1 MSDEHTAENGRARDS
16 RTLLPDRDSFYRDI
30 QPLLEDAGTQ
40 ALVLLVIDIDG
51 VDFILRTFGPRE
63 RDHLIAEVGQRIQQT
78 LARDTTPYH
87 ITQERFAVVL
97 PEGTYRHATRC
108 AQSLVDA
115 LRQPFDITGIAY
127 CLDAHVGISHYP
139 NHGETINELVRTGV
153 FACHQARE
161 SRTDYATFD
170 QSLDEQERHRFRLML
185 DLERALQNGREIRLA
200 YQPVVEL
207 NSGRC
212 VGVEGLCR
220 WHHPRLGNMSPAH
233 FLPFVEQTALMMPLT
248 EATLGLGLNDLAAWS
263 ARGFD
268 GDLTINLSPVL
279 FRRSDLLDRLLEHF
293 RFHNTAVERLGLEI
307 TETGIMEQPNRAIN
321 TLGEIRDRGCRIAVD
336 DFGTGH
342 SSLAYLAD
350 LPIDVIKIDMYF
362 VQNLERPWGEA
373 IVSAAATLG
382 HKLGLT
388 TVAEGIEQQA
398 QYHKCRELGVTLGQ
412 GYYIGHPMF
421 REELDQWLNM

>member
-1 MSDEHTAENGRARDS
+1 MSDEYTAGNGRARDS

-30 QPLLEDAGTQ
+30 QPLLGDAGTQ
-40 ALVLLVIDIDG
+40 ALVLLVIDIEG

-63 RDHLIAEVGQRIQQT
+63 RDHLIGEVGQRIQQALT
-78 LARDTTPYH
+78 RDTTPYH
-87 ITQERFAVVL
+87 ITQERFALVL
-97 PEGTYRHATRC
+97 SEGTYRHATRC

-127 CLDAHVGISHYP
+127 YLDAHVGISHYP
-139 NHGETINELVRTGV
+139 NHGDTINELVRTSV

-170 QSLDEQERHRFRLML
+170 RSLDEQERHRFRLML

-220 WHHPRLGNMSPAH
+220 WHHPRFGDMSPAH

-248 EATLGLGLNDLAAWS
+248 EATLGLGMNDLAAWS

-268 GDLTINLSPVL
+268 GDLTINLSPAL

-398 QYHKCRELGVTLGQ
+398 QYHKCRELSVTLGQ